1 MEEKIKQ
8 NEVIEEKH
16 LELRMYFFTIYQL
29 TGIQKGIQCG
39 HAALEYA
46 AKYWDNTEYL
56 DFIKNWKT
64 WIILNGGTTNDEIDI
79 NENTVGTLNQI
90 GDKLNENE
98 INFSFFREPDLNNSL
113 TALCFILD
121 ERVFNK
127 KEYPDFIDFYI
138 ERQNINNSLKNDELR
153 IILEGC
159 TNDEI
164 REYYNNDYKE
174 WVRSLGGLK
183 NVFLRELI
191 SGKKLA

>member
-1 MEEKIKQ
+1 MEE
-8 NEVIEEKH
+8 NELMEEKH

-46 AKYWDNTEYL
+46 AKYWDDTEYL

-64 WIILNGGTTNDEIDI
+64 WVILNGGTTNDDRDFDGIPS
-79 NENTVGTLNQI
+79 GTLNKI
-90 GDKLNENE
+90 GDDLLEND
-98 INFSFFREPDLNNSL
+98 IKFSFFREPDLNNSI

-127 KEYPDFIDFYI
+127 KDYPNFIDYLESEYDYDYELLNVFDN
-138 ERQNINNSLKNDELR
+138 EGLINQYLKE
-153 IILEGC
+153 
-159 TNDEI
+159 
-164 REYYNNDYKE
+164 YKE
-174 WVRSLGGLK
+174 WVRLIGGLK

-191 SGKKLA
+191 DGKKFA